1 MSSTY
6 YAFCHNENKI
16 LTLAYTEVRT
26 NIINLTVIII
36 LRDYAIKTRLKLRNL
51 SISGSTCASYTAFV
65 CERSAFKANVRTYV
79 IQRGLVSLRLCTER
93 QIQIE
98 TWGIRG
104 LKPF

>member
-16 LTLAYTEVRT
+16 LTFPYIEVRT

-36 LRDYAIKTRLKLRNL
+36 LRDYAIKMRLKLRNL
-51 SISGSTCASYTAFV
+51 SISGSTCAFYTAFV